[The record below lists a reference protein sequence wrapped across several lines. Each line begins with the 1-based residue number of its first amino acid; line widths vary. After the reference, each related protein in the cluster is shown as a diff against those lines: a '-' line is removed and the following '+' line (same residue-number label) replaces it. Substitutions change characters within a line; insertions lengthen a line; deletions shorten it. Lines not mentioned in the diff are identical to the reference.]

1 MEARHKVEGAATAL
15 AAPVHSR
22 RCRRPLTPGSLGRR
36 SLRQAQRH
44 RRRTALSVSIP
55 RVLHRGG
62 DGRKSTVTQA
72 ACVNVP
78 RHSTARLPRHKTG
91 KPARVASADNG
102 GASAQQGNLVCCPR
116 PHGGG
121 NMPIVVHSLRPGS
134 EATFAT
140 PSGHLSY
147 VMMSRPRPPTTR
159 RSRVRWPQAR
169 TESAGR
175 RRATTDGHKRRRI
188 CSLLPMVGAPRGLGT
203 AGWVRRRPHRQGERG
218 CRQRIGRIG
227 GMQAAGVAHADATEQ
242 PGHRV
247 SPKHRCVNHM
257 ASSTPV
263 LTMAR
268 CVPTTSTDRRHA
280 RAGAALST

>member
-1 MEARHKVEGAATAL
+1 MEARHKVEGAATSL
-15 AAPVHSR
+15 AAPIRSR

-62 DGRKSTVTQA
+62 DGRKSAVTQA
-72 ACVNVP
+72 ACVKVH

-102 GASAQQGNLVCCPR
+102 GASAQQGNLVRCPR

-121 NMPIVVHSLRPGS
+121 NMPIVVHSMRPGS
-134 EATFAT
+134 EATIAA
-140 PSGHLSY
+140 PAGHLS
-147 VMMSRPRPPTTR
+147 
-159 RSRVRWPQAR
+159 
-169 TESAGR
+169 
-175 RRATTDGHKRRRI
+175 RATTDGHKRRRI

-203 AGWVRRRPHRQGERG
+203 AGWVRRRPHRQGGRG

-227 GMQAAGVAHADATEQ
+227 GMQAAGVAQADATEQ
-242 PGHRV
+242 PGKRV

-257 ASSTPV
+257 ASSPPV